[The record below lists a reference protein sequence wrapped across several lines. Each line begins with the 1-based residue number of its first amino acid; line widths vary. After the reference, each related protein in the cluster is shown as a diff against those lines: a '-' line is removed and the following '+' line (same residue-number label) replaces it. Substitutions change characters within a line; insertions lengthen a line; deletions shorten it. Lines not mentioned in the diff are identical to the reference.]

1 MATLVIV
8 ESEAKAKALREQS
21 NGACEPLL
29 VRSAPMTV
37 IYNPAAAKLWT
48 GETGFQFVPTE
59 GGRQVAG
66 ALLASLDKDIYL
78 GFDSDQRGEL
88 WSWMLNGFLFAAT
101 RGQKSARRIHLSG
114 LTADELAAS
123 FHLVEPVN
131 AARAAALYI
140 RSLFNNCLTGHIS
153 RLIGTGAGPGGLP
166 LTFSSLTILFLLD
179 ERKRECA
186 EPNMATHWGIEV
198 RLAGPGGVF
207 SARLREVYGIS
218 DDGLLKDAAE
228 AKRTV
233 ALFEGQP
240 CVVEQLGSE
249 PFQVEPPVPYRLAEL
264 LEDGHVLIGMGPVEV
279 ARTLWKFYHGIEIN
293 GRWTGLVSNPLAES
307 GCQASAV
314 LALIRAEV
322 EKRFGSACLVAREMA
337 GQGIL
342 PLLPELT
349 GEALPEVVSPAERR
363 LYELIRSRAL
373 ASQMGAVSGKMI
385 SVTCAGGG
393 GCLFVGSAPLV
404 EEQGFLRCF
413 HAGVSAPLLDPCP
426 LVGLAPGLNV
436 RVEQIIPEQSAGS
449 KPTTSSFAV
458 LFDDLADFAMPAD
471 PSLML
476 LLQQMID
483 REYLGID
490 AAGAFYLKDNAS
502 KVLAAL
508 NRAFPAM
515 KGINLSAYFEQTV
528 NEVISGRKK
537 LDFALKQF
545 DQNFIMHGVP
555 QVRVRIPTSV
565 PLPQKRSKNIIKSPG
580 QDAKDEA
587 TVESLGPLGTE
598 EAQPSIPSAG
608 DVNEAVITE
617 QTQDAD
623 GEVVSEVEAIGAD
636 ETMNTDA
643 VPEPDA
649 AELGES
655 LSSPNEQMAGAV
667 PVEPAEQQANDA
679 AGGDDALM
687 DVAGH
692 ERGEKEA
699 ERPAAATAEESAA
712 IAAEIPADLAGPM
725 AAPDQPQPVVE
736 GEGASGRCP
745 VCGREMVIQRDSFG
759 PYLACSGAPACRH
772 SEPLPSQTDAGGV
785 ICPLCRTAPLVVKP
799 TATGKQLHV
808 CTGPGCEFM
817 AWSRPHAVGCPECG
831 SPFLVEKREAN
842 GRVALRCP
850 RAGCRYVEP
859 QDGKEESDGEEDPKA
874 RKKKIL
880 VRRRKGSAPGAVTK
894 KVVVRRVKR

>member
-8 ESEAKAKALREQS
+8 ESEAKAKVLREQT
-21 NGACEPLL
+21 NGGCEPLL
-29 VRSAPMTV
+29 VRSTPMTV
-37 IYNPAAAKLWT
+37 IHNPAASKLWT
-48 GETGFQFVPTE
+48 GETGFQFVPAE

-101 RGQKSARRIHLSG
+101 RGQKSARRIHVTG

-131 AARAAALYI
+131 AVRAAALYI
-140 RSLFNNCLTGHIS
+140 RSLFNNCLIGHIN

-179 ERKRECA
+179 ERERECA
-186 EPNMATHWGIEV
+186 EPHMTTHWGIKV

-207 SARLREVYGIS
+207 AARLDEVFGIS
-218 DDGLLKDAAE
+218 DDGLLKDATE

-240 CVVEQLGSE
+240 CVVEEVGSE
-249 PFQVEPPVPYRLAEL
+249 SFQVEPPTPYRLADL
-264 LEDGHVLIGMGPVEV
+264 LEDGHVLGGMGPVEV
-279 ARTLWKFYHGIEIN
+279 ARALWKFYHGIEIN
-293 GRWTGLVSNPLAES
+293 GRWTGLVSNPLAGSDRQTS
-307 GCQASAV
+307 GVMAR
-314 LALIRAEV
+314 IRVEV
-322 EKRFGSACLVAREMA
+322 EKQFGRESLVARQVA
-337 GQGIL
+337 DQGIL

-349 GEALPEVVSPAERR
+349 GEALPESVSPAERR

-373 ASQMGAVSGKMI
+373 ASQMLAVAGKTM
-385 SVTCAGGG
+385 SMTCAGGG
-393 GCLFVGSAPLV
+393 GCRFVGSAPLV

-413 HAGVSAPLLDPCP
+413 PEGASAFLLEPCP
-426 LVGLAPGLNV
+426 LVGLVAGLSI
-436 RVEQIIPEQSAGS
+436 RVEQIIPEQSAAG
-449 KPTTSSFAV
+449 KPITSPFAA
-458 LFDDLADFAMPAD
+458 LFDDLADFSMPAD

-483 REYLGID
+483 RDYLGID

-502 KVLAAL
+502 KVLATL

-545 DQNFIMHGVP
+545 DQNFVMHGVP

-565 PLPQKRSKNIIKSPG
+565 PLPQKRSKNVIKSPG
-580 QDAKDEA
+580 QDAKDETTA
-587 TVESLGPLGTE
+587 GILSPLGVE
-598 EAQPSIPSAG
+598 EVEPPIPAIG
-608 DVNEAVITE
+608 DGNETVTAE
-617 QTQDAD
+617 QGPAAD
-623 GEVVSEVEAIGAD
+623 GEVVGGVESIGAD
-636 ETMNTDA
+636 ETMSDDT
-643 VPEPDA
+643 VLEPET

-655 LSSPNEQMAGAV
+655 PSSPSELMAGAV
-667 PVEPAEQQANDA
+667 SVEPAEQLTNDT
-679 AGGDDALM
+679 AGGADALM

-692 ERGEKEA
+692 ERGEEEA
-699 ERPAAATAEESAA
+699 ELPPVATAAESAA
-712 IAAEIPADLAGPM
+712 IVVQIPADQAEPM
-725 AAPDQPQPVVE
+725 AAPEQPVVE
-736 GEGASGRCP
+736 REGPAGRCP
-745 VCGREMVIQRDSFG
+745 VCGREMVTQRDAFG
-759 PYLACSGAPACRH
+759 PYLVCSGAPACRH
-772 SEPLPSQTDAGGV
+772 SEPLPSRTDAEEM
-785 ICPLCRTAPLVVKP
+785 ICPLCRAAPLVVKP

-808 CTGPGCEFM
+808 CTGQGCEFM

-831 SPFLVEKREAN
+831 SPFLVEKREAD
-842 GRVALRCP
+842 GRVVLRCP

-859 QDGKEESDGEEDPKA
+859 WPQDGQEDGDEEGGVEV

>member
-37 IYNPAAAKLWT
+37 IHNPAAAKLWT

-66 ALLASLDKDIYL
+66 GLLASLDKDIYL

-101 RGQKSARRIHLSG
+101 RGQKSARRIHVSG
-114 LTADELAAS
+114 LTAAEVAAS

-179 ERKRECA
+179 ERERECA

-207 SARLREVYGIS
+207 AARLGEVYGIS

-249 PFQVEPPVPYRLAEL
+249 PFQVEPPAPYRLAEL

-279 ARTLWKFYHGIEIN
+279 ARALWKFYHGIEIN

-307 GCQASAV
+307 GRQASAV

-342 PLLPELT
+342 PLLPELP

-373 ASQMGAVSGKMI
+373 ASQMVAVAGKTI
-385 SVTCAGGG
+385 SVTCASGD
-393 GCLFVGSAPLV
+393 CRFIGSAPLV

-413 HAGVSAPLLDPCP
+413 SAGASAALLEPCP
-426 LVGLAPGLNV
+426 LVELVPGLEV
-436 RVEQIIPEQSAGS
+436 RVEQIIPEPSAGS
-449 KPTTSSFAV
+449 KPTTSSFAA

-483 REYLGID
+483 RDYLGID

-502 KVLAAL
+502 KVLVAL

-515 KGINLSAYFEQTV
+515 KGIHLSAYFEQTV

-555 QVRVRIPTSV
+555 QVRARIPTSV
-565 PLPQKRSKNIIKSPG
+565 TLPKKRSKNVIKSPG
-580 QDAKDEA
+580 QDAKEEA
-587 TVESLGPLGTE
+587 TVGTPSPLGTE
-598 EAQPSIPSAG
+598 EVQPAIPAAG
-608 DVNEAVITE
+608 DGNEAVIPE
-617 QTQDAD
+617 QAQDAD
-623 GEVVSEVEAIGAD
+623 GEVVIGGESIGAD
-636 ETMNTDA
+636 GTMSDDA
-643 VPEPDA
+643 VPESEPEA

-655 LSSPNEQMAGAV
+655 PSSSSELMAGAV
-667 PVEPAEQQANDA
+667 PVEPAEQLTKDT

-687 DVAGH
+687 DGAGH

-699 ERPAAATAEESAA
+699 ELPGVATAAESAA
-712 IAAEIPADLAGPM
+712 IVVEIPADQAEPM
-725 AAPDQPQPVVE
+725 AAPDQPVVE
-736 GEGASGRCP
+736 GEELSGRCP
-745 VCGREMVIQRDSFG
+745 LCGREMVTQRDAFG

-808 CTGPGCEFM
+808 CTGLGCEFM
-817 AWSRPHAVGCPECG
+817 AWSPPHAVGCPECG
-831 SPFLVEKREAN
+831 SPFLVEKREAD
-842 GRVALRCP
+842 GRVVLRCP

-880 VRRRKGSAPGAVTK
+880 VRRSKGSAPGAVTK